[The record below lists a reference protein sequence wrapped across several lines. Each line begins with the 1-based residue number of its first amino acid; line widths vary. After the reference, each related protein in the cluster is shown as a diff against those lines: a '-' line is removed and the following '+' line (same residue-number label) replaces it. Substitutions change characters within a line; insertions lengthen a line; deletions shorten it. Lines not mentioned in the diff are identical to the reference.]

1 MLDSND
7 WKSIVLNIVCGIV
20 TAVIIGIFTGLWKKS
35 RYKCQEWVSGNSDRI
50 PVQDTSLYPNDIK
63 AKRRYEVKNLLAKCL
78 FIHLLI

>member
-35 RYKCQEWVSGNSDRI
+35 RYM
-50 PVQDTSLYPNDIK
+50 
-63 AKRRYEVKNLLAKCL
+63 
-78 FIHLLI
+78 